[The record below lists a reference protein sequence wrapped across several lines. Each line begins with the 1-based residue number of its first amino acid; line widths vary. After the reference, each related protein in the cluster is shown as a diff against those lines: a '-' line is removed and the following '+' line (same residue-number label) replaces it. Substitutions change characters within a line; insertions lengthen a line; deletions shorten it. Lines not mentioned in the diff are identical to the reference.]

1 MPVLLSTVLLGLASP
16 SLHSL
21 LEERGHQLCLAA
33 LLCVA
38 ANHWFFNRRPNATA
52 ATGVVVDQDGDLKK
66 PMKPKRHEDG
76 SLSES
81 LSITAGAAFAY
92 FAYQVLL
99 SSEHRIHFAE
109 SRERHSYLERVAALA
124 PFQMFC
130 LAGMCACLVVLVG
143 CAGMSYEESNVSR
156 MSKAEAWCV
165 VAFLGQAVLLAY
177 LSSLHLYRAAFYA
190 NETAESNRGLIW
202 GLTFAGIG
210 QIGVL
215 SFHYFRRELGWW
227 RPNRRLQPRKPYD
240 SSESFLSQTYRHVAK
255 PSSLVMIGLYLVLT
269 WVLKL
274 MPASYYNETDSVDW
288 FHVVM
293 QLAVVDVFTYIN
305 HRAEHVLAP
314 LYISSHKAH
323 HRFTNPNVFDAFDG
337 SVADTAV
344 LILLPLFT
352 TSQITAGVSTWSYI
366 AFGFVYSTHF
376 MLIHSE
382 WACPQ
387 DGLASK
393 FGIYVASDHH
403 VHHSMFLYNYGHFF
417 TFWDRYMGTYKELQ

>member
-33 LLCVA
+33 LLCAA
-38 ANHWFFNRRPNATA
+38 ANHWFANRKAAVA
-52 ATGVVVDQDGDLKK
+52 ATVAVDQGDALKK
-66 PMKPKRHEDG
+66 PTKSKPHEDG
-76 SLSES
+76 SLTES

-92 FAYQVLL
+92 FAYQVLA

-109 SRERHSYLERVAALA
+109 SRERHSYLERVAALSS
-124 PFQMFC
+124 FQLFC
-130 LAGMCACLVVLVG
+130 LVGMCACLVVLVG
-143 CAGMSYEESNVSR
+143 CAGMSYEDSNVSR
-156 MSKAEAWCV
+156 MSKAESWCV

-177 LSSLHLYRAAFYA
+177 LSLLHLYRAAFYDNA
-190 NETAESNRGLIW
+190 TAESNIGLLW

-210 QIGVL
+210 QVCVL
-215 SFHYFRRELGWW
+215 SFHYLRRELGWC
-227 RPNRRLQPRKPYD
+227 RPNQRLQPRKPYD

-255 PSSLVMIGLYLVLT
+255 PSSLVMIASYLVLT

-274 MPASYYNETDSVDW
+274 MPASYYNEVDGVDW

-314 LYISSHKAH
+314 LYIASHKAH

-337 SVADTAV
+337 SVADTAA
-344 LILLPLFT
+344 LILLPLFA
-352 TSQITAGVSTWSYI
+352 TSQVMTGVSAWSYI

-393 FGIYVASDHH
+393 FGIYVAADHH
-403 VHHSMFLYNYGHFF
+403 VHHSLFLYNYGHFF
-417 TFWDRYMGTYKELQ
+417 TFWDRCMGTYKEL